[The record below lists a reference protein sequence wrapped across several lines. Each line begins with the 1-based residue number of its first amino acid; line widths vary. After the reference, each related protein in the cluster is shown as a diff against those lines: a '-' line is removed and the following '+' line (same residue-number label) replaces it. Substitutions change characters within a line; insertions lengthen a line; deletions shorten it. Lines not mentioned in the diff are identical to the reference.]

1 MKVTFPALSLPEFK
15 VKAGQF
21 LNITLMGQGIVVPP
35 SDITFWPSIKLTDEF
50 TLFDTEDITKP
61 ILDYLAGIPKA
72 VLNLF
77 LESINEQLRDYYER
91 HREEES

>member
-1 MKVTFPALSLPEFK
+1 MKVTFPALTIPESK
-15 VKAGQF
+15 IKAGQF
-21 LNITLMGQGIVVPP
+21 LNITLLGQGIVAPP
-35 SDITFWPSIKLTDEF
+35 VDIILQPARKLTDEF

-72 VLNLF
+72 VLNIF